1 MEKFVPILGC
11 TITRCAG
18 AQKSKTW
25 YNGFSVHFAAVLN
38 RICNMTTATD
48 EPYKRASLNQSRRYL
63 WRALGR
69 LRPYLRLT
77 VAAYA
82 ALLGTTAILLVTPQF
97 IRWIVDRGIRQNDLE
112 LLTMS
117 VLGLMVLTA
126 VRGVL
131 TFASSRF
138 AELAS
143 QGVSYGLRRELH
155 EKLTELSFA
164 YHDRTESGQLL
175 SRAMQDVDRLR
186 MLTGRS
192 ILGLANGV
200 VLLIGSAVALVLMD
214 PLLALLAMLTMPV
227 LAHRAMRF
235 GARYRPL
242 SMEIQQQLA
251 VLTTRLEQNLRG
263 ARIVK
268 AFAQEDTEI
277 DRFETENQKW
287 FGLAAATAR
296 LTALNMP
303 MLDLIANLATVIII
317 WLGGYLVIQG
327 NLTLGELV
335 AFITYLAQLTSP
347 IRRLGFLIPAIAMAG
362 ASAERVFEILD
373 EETMV
378 KDAEDAK
385 PLGTIDGHLRF
396 ENVSFSYARPHN
408 VLRDVSFEIE
418 PGQVLALL
426 GPTGSG
432 KSSIIN
438 MIPRF
443 YDPTEGRVLLDGR
456 DIRSATLHSLR
467 NQIGIVLQ
475 ESTLF
480 ATTIRENIAFG
491 RLDATDEEV
500 FEAAEAAQA
509 HEFIESF
516 PDGYETRVGE
526 RGATLSGGQR
536 QRVAIARTLLTDP
549 RILILDDATSSVDTE
564 TEHLI
569 QLALSNLMKGRTS
582 VVIAQRLSTVRMA
595 DKILMLERG
604 RIAAAGNHQELFERS
619 ELYRKIYEEQLT
631 KVGA

>member
-1 MEKFVPILGC
+1 M
-11 TITRCAG
+11 
-18 AQKSKTW
+18 S
-25 YNGFSVHFAAVLN
+25 
-38 RICNMTTATD
+38 TATD
-48 EPYKRASLNQSRRYL
+48 EPFKHASSDQSRRYL
-63 WRALGR
+63 LRALGR

-77 VAAYA
+77 VAAYVS
-82 ALLGTTAILLVTPQF
+82 LLGTTAILLVTPQF
-97 IRWIVDRGIRQNDLE
+97 IRWIVDQGIRQNDLE
-112 LLTMS
+112 LLTMA
-117 VLGLMVLTA
+117 VVGLMALTA
-126 VRGVL
+126 VRGLL

-138 AELAS
+138 AEIAS
-143 QGVSYGLRRELH
+143 QGVSYDLRGELH
-155 EKLTELSFA
+155 SKLTDLSFA

-200 VLLIGSAVALVLMD
+200 VLLIGSAVALILMD
-214 PLLALLAMLTMPV
+214 PLLALLAMLTMPI

-317 WLGGYLVIQG
+317 WLGGYLVIRG

-373 EETMV
+373 EETRI
-378 KDAEDAK
+378 KDSEDAT
-385 PLGTIDGHLRF
+385 PLGKVDGRLRF
-396 ENVSFSYARPHN
+396 DNVSFSYARPHH

-443 YDPTEGRVLLDGR
+443 YDPTEGRILLDGR

-467 NQIGIVLQ
+467 SQIGIVLQ

-491 RLDATDEEV
+491 RLDATDAEV
-500 FEAAEAAQA
+500 VEAAEAAQA

-516 PDGYETRVGE
+516 PDGYETKVGE

-549 RILILDDATSSVDTE
+549 RILILDDATSSVDTQ

-569 QLALSNLMKGRTS
+569 QKALSNLMKGRTS
-582 VVIAQRLSTVRMA
+582 VVIAQRLSTVRLA
-595 DKILMLERG
+595 DKILMLEKG
-604 RIAAAGNHQELFERS
+604 QIAAAGNHQELIENS
-619 ELYRKIYEEQLT
+619 ELYRRIYEDQLT
-631 KVGA
+631 AVEA

>member
-1 MEKFVPILGC
+1 MATLSENL
-11 TITRCAG
+11 TRLSSSS
-18 AQKSKTW
+18 Q
-25 YNGFSVHFAAVLN
+25 NRHFLL
-38 RICNMTTATD
+38 RGL
-48 EPYKRASLNQSRRYL
+48 K
-63 WRALGR
+63 R
-69 LRPYLRLT
+69 LRPYWRLT
-77 VAAYA
+77 VAAYV

-97 IRWIVDRGIRQNDLE
+97 IRWIVDRGIRQNDLQ
-112 LLTMS
+112 LLTWS
-117 VLGLMVLTA
+117 VVALLGLTA
-126 VRGVL
+126 LRGLL
-131 TFASSRF
+131 TFFSSLF
-138 AELAS
+138 AETAS
-143 QGVSYGLRRELH
+143 QGVSYDLRRELH
-155 EKLTELSFA
+155 AKLTELSFA

-175 SRAMQDVDRLR
+175 SRSMQDVERLR

-192 ILGLANGV
+192 VLGLANGV
-200 VLLIGSAVALVLMD
+200 VLLIGSAVALILMN
-214 PLLALLAMLTMPV
+214 PILAVLAMLTMPI
-227 LAHRAMRF
+227 LAHRAMSF
-235 GARYRPL
+235 GALYRPL

-268 AFAQEDTEI
+268 AFAQEDAEI

-296 LTALNMP
+296 LTALNIP

-327 NLTLGELV
+327 SLTLGELV

-347 IRRLGFLIPAIAMAG
+347 IRRLGFLIPSIAMAG

-373 EETMV
+373 EETQV
-378 KDAEDAK
+378 EEAVDAT
-385 PLGTIDGHLRF
+385 PLGTIRGHLQF

-408 VLRDVSFEIE
+408 VLREVSFEIE
-418 PGQVLALL
+418 PGQILALL

-443 YDPTEGRVLLDGR
+443 YDPTEGRILLDGQ
-456 DIRSATLHSLR
+456 DIRGATLNSLR

-491 RLDATDEEV
+491 RPDASDEEV

-516 PDGYETRVGE
+516 
-526 RGATLSGGQR
+526 
-536 QRVAIARTLLTDP
+536 RTAMIPEWGSEGLP
-549 RILILDDATSSVDTE
+549 CPVDRDN
-564 TEHLI
+564 
-569 QLALSNLMKGRTS
+569 A
-582 VVIAQRLSTVRMA
+582 
-595 DKILMLERG
+595 
-604 RIAAAGNHQELFERS
+604 
-619 ELYRKIYEEQLT
+619 
-631 KVGA
+631 

>member
-1 MEKFVPILGC
+1 MATAPAELPNLL
-11 TITRCAG
+11 
-18 AQKSKTW
+18 KS
-25 YNGFSVHFAAVLN
+25 
-38 RICNMTTATD
+38 
-48 EPYKRASLNQSRRYL
+48 NQNRRYL
-63 WRALGR
+63 WRALRR

-77 VAAYA
+77 IFAYA
-82 ALLGTTAILLVTPQF
+82 ALLATTAIVLVTPQF
-97 IRWIVDRGIRQNDLE
+97 IRWIVDQGIRQNDMR
-112 LLTMS
+112 LLTWS
-117 VLGLMVLTA
+117 VLGLLGLSA
-126 VRGVL
+126 VRGAL
-131 TFASSRF
+131 TFVSGLL
-138 AELAS
+138 AEVAS
-143 QGVSYGLRRELH
+143 QGVSYDFRRDLH
-155 EKLTELSFA
+155 AKLTELSFA

-175 SRAMQDVDRLR
+175 SRTMQDVERLR

-200 VLLIGSAVALVLMD
+200 VLLIGTAAALVIMN
-214 PLLALLAMLTMPV
+214 PTLALLAMLAMPI
-227 LAHRAMRF
+227 LAHRATIF

-242 SMEIQQQLA
+242 SVEIQEQLA

-268 AFAQEDTEI
+268 AFAQEDAEI

-296 LTALNMP
+296 LTALNIP
-303 MLDLIANLATVIII
+303 LLDLISNLATVVII
-317 WLGGYLVIQG
+317 WLGGYLVIRG
-327 NLTLGELV
+327 SLTLGELV

-347 IRRLGFLIPAIAMAG
+347 IRRLGFLVPSIAMAG

-373 EETMV
+373 EEAQVEDT
-378 KDAEDAK
+378 EDAK
-385 PLGTIDGHLRF
+385 PLSKIRGHLRF
-396 ENVSFSYARPHN
+396 DNVSFSYARPHN

-443 YDPTEGRVLLDGR
+443 YDPTEGRILLDGH
-456 DIRSATLHSLR
+456 DIRTATLHSLR
-467 NQIGIVLQ
+467 SQIGIVLQ

-480 ATTIRENIAFG
+480 ATTIRENLAFG
-491 RLDATDEEV
+491 RPDATEEEIV
-500 FEAAEAAQA
+500 EAAQAAQA
-509 HEFIESF
+509 HEFIETF
-516 PDGYETRVGE
+516 PDGYDTKVGE

-569 QLALSNLMKGRTS
+569 QVALANLMKGRTS
-582 VVIAQRLSTVRMA
+582 VIIAQRLSTVRLA
-595 DKILMLERG
+595 DQILMLEKG
-604 RIAAAGNHQELFERS
+604 QIAAAGKHEELFDRS
-619 ELYRKIYEEQLT
+619 ALYRKIYEEQLV
-631 KVGA
+631 KVEQ

>member
-1 MEKFVPILGC
+1 MATAPAELPNLL
-11 TITRCAG
+11 
-18 AQKSKTW
+18 KSNK
-25 YNGFSVHFAAVLN
+25 N
-38 RICNMTTATD
+38 R
-48 EPYKRASLNQSRRYL
+48 LFL
-63 WRALGR
+63 WRALRR

-77 VAAYA
+77 IFAYA
-82 ALLGTTAILLVTPQF
+82 ALLATTAIVLVTPQF
-97 IRWIVDRGIRQNDLE
+97 IRWIVDQGIRQNDMR
-112 LLTMS
+112 LLTWS
-117 VLGLMVLTA
+117 VLGLLALSA
-126 VRGVL
+126 VRGAL
-131 TFASSRF
+131 TFVSGLL
-138 AELAS
+138 AEVAS
-143 QGVSYGLRRELH
+143 QGVSYDLRRDLH
-155 EKLTELSFA
+155 AKLTELSFA

-175 SRAMQDVDRLR
+175 SRSMQDVERVR

-200 VLLIGSAVALVLMD
+200 VLLIGTAAALVIMN
-214 PLLALLAMLTMPV
+214 PTLALLAMLAMPI
-227 LAHRAMRF
+227 LAHRATIF
-235 GARYRPL
+235 GSRYRPL
-242 SMEIQQQLA
+242 SVEIQQQLA

-268 AFAQEDTEI
+268 AFAQEDAEI

-296 LTALNMP
+296 LTALNIP
-303 MLDLIANLATVIII
+303 LLDLISNLATVVII
-317 WLGGYLVIQG
+317 WMGGYLVIRG
-327 NLTLGELV
+327 SLTLGELV

-347 IRRLGFLIPAIAMAG
+347 IRRLGFLIPSIAMAG

-373 EETMV
+373 EEAQVEDT
-378 KDAEDAK
+378 EDAK
-385 PLGTIDGHLRF
+385 PLSKIRGHLRF
-396 ENVSFSYARPHN
+396 DNVSFSYARPHN

-443 YDPTEGRVLLDGR
+443 YDPTEGRILLDGH
-456 DIRSATLHSLR
+456 DIRTATLHSLR
-467 NQIGIVLQ
+467 SQIGIVLQ

-491 RLDATDEEV
+491 RPDATEEEIV
-500 FEAAEAAQA
+500 EAAQAAQA
-509 HEFIESF
+509 HEFIETF
-516 PDGYETRVGE
+516 PDGYDTKVGE

-569 QLALSNLMKGRTS
+569 QLALANLMKGRTS
-582 VVIAQRLSTVRMA
+582 VIIAQRLSTVRLA
-595 DKILMLERG
+595 DQILMLEKG
-604 RIAAAGNHQELFERS
+604 QIAAAGKHEDLFDKS
-619 ELYRKIYEEQLT
+619 ALYRKIYEEQLV
-631 KVGA
+631 KVEL

>member
-1 MEKFVPILGC
+1 M
-11 TITRCAG
+11 A
-18 AQKSKTW
+18 
-25 YNGFSVHFAAVLN
+25 
-38 RICNMTTATD
+38 TAPV
-48 EPYKRASLNQSRRYL
+48 ELPASLKSSENRRYL
-63 WRALGR
+63 WRSLQR
-69 LRPYLRLT
+69 LRPYWRLT
-77 VAAYA
+77 ISAYA
-82 ALLGTTAILLVTPQF
+82 ALLGTTAIVLVTPQF
-97 IRWIVDRGIRQNDLE
+97 IRWIVDQGIRQNDMR
-112 LLTMS
+112 LLMWS
-117 VLGLMVLTA
+117 VLGLLA
-126 VRGVL
+126 LSALRGGL
-131 TFASSRF
+131 TFASGLM
-138 AELAS
+138 AEVAS
-143 QGVSYGLRRELH
+143 QGVSYDFRRDLH

-164 YHDRTESGQLL
+164 YHDRVESGQLL
-175 SRAMQDVDRLR
+175 SRTMQDVERLR

-200 VLLIGSAVALVLMD
+200 VLLIGTAAALVIMN
-214 PLLALLAMLTMPV
+214 PTLALMAMLAMPI
-227 LAHRAMRF
+227 LAHRATIF

-242 SMEIQQQLA
+242 SVEIQQQLA

-268 AFAQEDTEI
+268 AFAQEDAEI

-296 LTALNMP
+296 LTALNIP
-303 MLDLIANLATVIII
+303 LLDLISNLATVVII
-317 WLGGYLVIQG
+317 WLGGYLVIRG
-327 NLTLGELV
+327 SLTLGELV

-373 EETMV
+373 EEAQVEDT
-378 KDAEDAK
+378 EDAK
-385 PLGTIDGHLRF
+385 PLGQIRGHLHF
-396 ENVSFSYARPHN
+396 DNVSFSYARPHN

-443 YDPTEGRVLLDGR
+443 YDPTEGRILLDGH
-456 DIRSATLHSLR
+456 DIREATLHSLR
-467 NQIGIVLQ
+467 SQIGIVLQ

-491 RLDATDEEV
+491 RQEATEEEIV
-500 FEAAEAAQA
+500 EAAQAAQA
-509 HEFIESF
+509 HEFIETF
-516 PDGYETRVGE
+516 PDGYDTKVGE

-549 RILILDDATSSVDTE
+549 RILILDDATSSVDTQ

-569 QLALSNLMKGRTS
+569 QVALANLMKGRTS
-582 VVIAQRLSTVRMA
+582 VIIAQRLSTVRLA
-595 DKILMLERG
+595 DQILMLERG
-604 RIAAAGNHQELFERS
+604 QIAAAGKHEELFDRS
-619 ELYRKIYEEQLT
+619 ALYRKIFEEQLV
-631 KVGA
+631 KVEQ

>member
-1 MEKFVPILGC
+1 M
-11 TITRCAG
+11 A
-18 AQKSKTW
+18 
-25 YNGFSVHFAAVLN
+25 
-38 RICNMTTATD
+38 TAPV
-48 EPYKRASLNQSRRYL
+48 ELPASLKSSENRRYL
-63 WRALGR
+63 WRSLQR
-69 LRPYLRLT
+69 LRPYWRLT
-77 VAAYA
+77 ISAYA
-82 ALLGTTAILLVTPQF
+82 ALLGTTAIVLVTPQF
-97 IRWIVDRGIRQNDLE
+97 IRWIVDQGIRQNDMR
-112 LLTMS
+112 LLMWS
-117 VLGLMVLTA
+117 VLGLLA
-126 VRGVL
+126 LSALRGGL
-131 TFASSRF
+131 TFASGLM
-138 AELAS
+138 AEVAS
-143 QGVSYGLRRELH
+143 QGVSYDFRRDLH

-164 YHDRTESGQLL
+164 YHDRVESGQLL
-175 SRAMQDVDRLR
+175 SRTMQDVERLR

-200 VLLIGSAVALVLMD
+200 VLLIGTAAALVIMN
-214 PLLALLAMLTMPV
+214 PTLALMAMLAMPI
-227 LAHRAMRF
+227 LAHRATIF

-242 SMEIQQQLA
+242 SVEIQQQLA

-268 AFAQEDTEI
+268 AFAQEDAEI

-296 LTALNMP
+296 LTALNIP
-303 MLDLIANLATVIII
+303 LLDLISNLATVVII
-317 WLGGYLVIQG
+317 WLGGYLVIRG
-327 NLTLGELV
+327 SLTLGELV

-373 EETMV
+373 EEAQVEDT
-378 KDAEDAK
+378 EDAK
-385 PLGTIDGHLRF
+385 PLGQIRGHLHF
-396 ENVSFSYARPHN
+396 DNVSFSYARPHN

-443 YDPTEGRVLLDGR
+443 YDPTEGRILLDGH
-456 DIRSATLHSLR
+456 DIREATLHSLR
-467 NQIGIVLQ
+467 SQIGIVLQ

-491 RLDATDEEV
+491 RQDATEEEIV
-500 FEAAEAAQA
+500 EAAQAAQA
-509 HEFIESF
+509 HEFIETF
-516 PDGYETRVGE
+516 PDGYDTKVGE

-549 RILILDDATSSVDTE
+549 RILILDDATSSVDTQ

-569 QLALSNLMKGRTS
+569 QVALANLMKGRTS
-582 VVIAQRLSTVRMA
+582 VIIAQRLSTVRLA
-595 DKILMLERG
+595 DQILMLERG
-604 RIAAAGNHQELFERS
+604 QIAAAGKHEELFDRS
-619 ELYRKIYEEQLT
+619 ALYRKIFEEQLV
-631 KVGA
+631 KVEQ